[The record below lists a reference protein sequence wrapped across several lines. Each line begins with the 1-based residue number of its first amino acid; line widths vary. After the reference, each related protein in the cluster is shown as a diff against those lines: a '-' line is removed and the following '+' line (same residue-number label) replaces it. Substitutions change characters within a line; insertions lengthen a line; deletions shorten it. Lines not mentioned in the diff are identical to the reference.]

1 MLNSWSHFGD
11 EAGYGRSWDDSV
23 PNGPEQEEGEEVA
36 AAAVAAA
43 SAAAAEADD
52 AGASGDGERA
62 RIVRPFSIW
71 NSPTGEPRQKKFST
85 LRTKTG

>member
-11 EAGYGRSWDDSV
+11 EAGYGRSWDDSAL
-23 PNGPEQEEGEEVA
+23 NGPEQEEGGEEVA
-36 AAAVAAA
+36 AVAVAAA
-43 SAAAAEADD
+43 AAAAAEADD

-62 RIVRPFSIW
+62 IMVRPFSIW

-85 LRTKTG
+85 L